1 MFGSSFL
8 DSLMKSMNAVRPP
21 LLVIVGFVI
30 VFPTAK
36 LQAQSVQPGPGPTP
50 VLVELFT
57 SEGCSSCPP
66 ADAVLEK
73 LDTQPFPNMQ
83 IIALSEHVDYWNH
96 DGWTDPYSS
105 HANTERQD
113 AYGRLFNLESVYTP
127 QMIVDGT
134 KEFVG
139 NDPKQTQ
146 KVFEQAAAEVKVP
159 VRITN
164 VRLENGVIHA
174 HIDVD
179 APSNHTKGDVD
190 FVVAL
195 NQAESQVLK
204 GENAGHRLTHV
215 AVLRSFSK
223 VGKLDPGHAFSQD
236 VSVRLENARDSDLRV
251 IAFVQKSG
259 MGRVLGAA
267 MEKLT
272 PKSVTSPHEFE
283 PQSSLARASLR

>member
-1 MFGSSFL
+1 
-8 DSLMKSMNAVRPP
+8 MKSIMEARLP
-21 LLVIVGFVI
+21 LVVVVGLAI
-30 VFPTAK
+30 VFSATN
-36 LQAQSVQPGPGPTP
+36 LEAQSVQPGQSPKP

-73 LDTQPFPNMQ
+73 LDTQPFPNML

-105 HANTERQD
+105 HANTERQEG
-113 AYGRLFNLESVYTP
+113 YGRLFNLQSVYTP
-127 QMIVDGT
+127 QLIVDGS
-134 KEFVG
+134 KELVA
-139 NDPKQTQ
+139 NDPKQVE
-146 KVFEQAAAEVKVP
+146 KVFTQAVAEAKVP

-164 VRLENGVIHA
+164 VRLEDGVIRA

-179 APSNHTKGDVD
+179 ASPNHTKGDVD

-215 AVLRSFSK
+215 AVVRSFSK
-223 VGKLDPGHAFSQD
+223 IGKLDSGHAFSQD
-236 VSVRLENARDSDLRV
+236 VSVKLENAKDSDLRV

-272 PKSVTSPHEFE
+272 PRSVTSPHESE